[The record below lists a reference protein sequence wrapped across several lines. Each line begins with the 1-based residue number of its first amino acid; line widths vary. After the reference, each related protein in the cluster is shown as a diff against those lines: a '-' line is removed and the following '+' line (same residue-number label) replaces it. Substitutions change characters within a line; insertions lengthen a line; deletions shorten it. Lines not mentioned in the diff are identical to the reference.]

1 MNKTI
6 YKQLF
11 FYSICIYT
19 ALSLTGCLSDRSNT
33 ISQKERFL
41 KNILNSKNISEKDLY
56 IRGLIKLELFEYL
69 SAINDFEKLK
79 AINHNN
85 SEYFFYN
92 GVAKKNFGDYRG
104 AVKELN
110 KAIMI
115 DNKKE
120 IYYTTR
126 ASLYYDLK
134 QYKKAKRQAKQTTN

>member
-56 IRGLIKLELFEYL
+56 IAIDLATKKIQQQLRKQHNLKLMQ
-69 SAINDFEKLK
+69 
-79 AINHNN
+79 H
-85 SEYFFYN
+85 
-92 GVAKKNFGDYRG
+92 R
-104 AVKELN
+104 
-110 KAIMI
+110 
-115 DNKKE
+115 
-120 IYYTTR
+120 
-126 ASLYYDLK
+126 
-134 QYKKAKRQAKQTTN
+134 